1 MTWHHDAGGK
11 AKGSHGNDQKVCRAF
26 WVPAGENRVSGTG
39 WTSKGGIRD
48 VLQDRKDIQR
58 NGKYYR
64 NLDDG
69 WCVLSEKSGAV
80 LLICS
85 TWNHNAYYRSIRT
98 GIFPDTGMAV
108 PEKKNKGGEGAC
120 QKRSSVRAS
129 EWERSTR

>member
-1 MTWHHDAGGK
+1 M
-11 AKGSHGNDQKVCRAF
+11 CRWIF
-26 WVPAGENRVSGTG
+26 QSSDRSCREKKGENRVSGTS

-48 VLQDRKDIQR
+48 VLQDRKDTQR
-58 NGKYYR
+58 NGKHYR

-80 LLICS
+80 LFICS
-85 TWNHNAYYRSIRT
+85 TWNHNTYYRSICT

-108 PEKKNKGGEGAC
+108 PEKENKGGEGAC

-129 EWERSTR
+129 EWERLTR

>member
-1 MTWHHDAGGK
+1 MQHVRQAKIRVIDYNSRAGK
-11 AKGSHGNDQKVCRAF
+11 KLRRIF
-26 WVPAGENRVSGTG
+26 WIPTRENRVSGTS

-48 VLQDRKDIQR
+48 VLQDRKDTQR

-85 TWNHNAYYRSIRT
+85 TWNHNTYYRSICT

-108 PEKKNKGGEGAC
+108 QEKENKGGEGTC
-120 QKRSSVRAS
+120 RKRSGVRS
-129 EWERSTR
+129 GFGWRS